1 MAAEPAQ
8 PEISVKQF
16 IPLVVMM
23 GWNKLAINTDIET
36 EEGALHVNYIRCAFA
51 TAVALGCLM
60 YAYCQVTIP
69 MKLKGNTDM
78 VMTQV
83 KEVTAE
89 SGMGGVLVNKE
100 VTVLEH
106 DMALIKE
113 EVKKLVMSAAIS
125 SFIHLKWG
133 YVHPVLM
140 QSIMV
145 PLAWKDSK
153 ILALYILGQSVPP
166 RPWVT
171 KQNSPFEALMPQP
184 EPAAAAETADDGKNN
199 KKKAKKTKKAD

>member
-1 MAAEPAQ
+1 MAAEPAA

-23 GWNKLAINTDIET
+23 GWNKLNINTDIAT
-36 EEGALHVNYIRCAFA
+36 VEGALHVFYIRCAFA
-51 TAVALGCLM
+51 TAVGLGVLM
-60 YAYCQVTIP
+60 YAYCQLTVPT
-69 MKLKGNTDM
+69 KLKGNDSM

-83 KEVTAE
+83 KEVTAD
-89 SGMGGVLVNKE
+89 SGMGGVMVNKE

-106 DMALIKE
+106 DMTLIKE

-140 QSIMV
+140 QSILV
-145 PLAWKDSK
+145 PLSLKDSK
-153 ILALYILGQSVPP
+153 ILALYIFGQSMPP

-171 KQNSPFEALMPQP
+171 KQTSPFDALMPQP
-184 EPAAAAETADDGKNN
+184 EPAAAPETADDGKNN